1 MPNETE
7 TNLSDLLTSMKVDV
21 PVKRLPSNPSKK
33 ATTQEPKFQS
43 VFSDRF
49 QERCSFILDL
59 SYLLYYGHFRGN
71 EQPWVDT
78 QWVADVVLKLLS
90 SGHEVF
96 IAVDGRP
103 VRKQIN
109 ASYKA
114 NRVHTYNIRENMPPL
129 LFNLNM
135 CRRVHI
141 HYNPCLEAD
150 DIIFSLNS
158 RLIGQK
164 VIVSSDND
172 MLQCLGSDT
181 VIDTGKVLID
191 TLSYLDYFK
200 EKFQGVPIQK
210 LPMYR
215 SITGDASDN
224 MRPPVSRF
232 PHALAAKFVKELEFD
247 YWDAKF
253 PERGLIVETVSK
265 LETENKVSKTE
276 MAWLNKL
283 LDETV
288 PKQKELTPEEED
300 LIPSDLRPS
309 SEVSSSYDK
318 WKLNYELMRLHAYTI
333 EEISYEPDMRYEEL
347 PVGLVTQFNKILRAD
362 AQYEPLPLEWR
373 NDE

>member
-114 NRVHTYNIRENMPPL
+114 NRVHTYNIREN
-129 LFNLNM
+129 
-135 CRRVHI
+135 
-141 HYNPCLEAD
+141 
-150 DIIFSLNS
+150 
-158 RLIGQK
+158 
-164 VIVSSDND
+164 
-172 MLQCLGSDT
+172 
-181 VIDTGKVLID
+181 
-191 TLSYLDYFK
+191 
-200 EKFQGVPIQK
+200 
-210 LPMYR
+210 
-215 SITGDASDN
+215 
-224 MRPPVSRF
+224 
-232 PHALAAKFVKELEFD
+232 
-247 YWDAKF
+247 
-253 PERGLIVETVSK
+253 
-265 LETENKVSKTE
+265 
-276 MAWLNKL
+276 
-283 LDETV
+283 
-288 PKQKELTPEEED
+288 
-300 LIPSDLRPS
+300 
-309 SEVSSSYDK
+309 DK
-318 WKLNYELMRLHAYTI
+318 SQL
-333 EEISYEPDMRYEEL
+333 
-347 PVGLVTQFNKILRAD
+347 
-362 AQYEPLPLEWR
+362 
-373 NDE
+373 